1 MTNMTKEDQ
10 SLEFKLKKIDETR
23 NYLLE
28 EIKHNVLMSKKHEK
42 TFITL
47 NYVEDF
53 LTLASKVTGCVSIS
67 AFALLVEI
75 PIGITSSEATIK
87 TCVITAEIKKYMSI
101 IKKRS
106 KCDKIVLLGR
116 VKLNAVEVLISKALI
131 NSYITH
137 DKFVSVNIVLREY
150 NETKKEVKNPKMFVE
165 YTI

>member
-1 MTNMTKEDQ
+1 M
-10 SLEFKLKKIDETR
+10 
-23 NYLLE
+23 E
-28 EIKHNVLMSKKHEK
+28 EIKHNVLKSKKHEK

-47 NYVEDF
+47 NYVEHF
-53 LTLASKVTGCVSIS
+53 LILASRVTGCVSIS
-67 AFALLVEI
+67 AFALLVAI

-87 TCVITAEIKKYMSI
+87 IWVITAETKNYKSI

-116 VKLNAVEVLISKALI
+116 VKLNAMEVLISKDLI
-131 NSYITH
+131 DSYITH

>member
-1 MTNMTKEDQ
+1 MK
-10 SLEFKLKKIDETR
+10 
-23 NYLLE
+23 
-28 EIKHNVLMSKKHEK
+28 SKKHEK

-47 NYVEDF
+47 NYVEHF
-53 LTLASKVTGCVSIS
+53 LILASRVTGCVSIS
-67 AFALLVEI
+67 AFALLVAI

-87 TCVITAEIKKYMSI
+87 IWVITAETKKYKSI

-116 VKLNAVEVLISKALI
+116 VKLNAMEVLISKDLI
-131 NSYITH
+131 DSYITH

>member
-1 MTNMTKEDQ
+1 MK
-10 SLEFKLKKIDETR
+10 
-23 NYLLE
+23 
-28 EIKHNVLMSKKHEK
+28 SKKHEK

-47 NYVEDF
+47 NYVEHF
-53 LTLASKVTGCVSIS
+53 LILASRVTGCVSIS
-67 AFALLVEI
+67 AFALLVAI

-87 TCVITAEIKKYMSI
+87 IWVITAEIKKYKSI

-116 VKLNAVEVLISKALI
+116 VKLNAMEVLISKDLI
-131 NSYITH
+131 DSYITH
-137 DKFVSVNIVLREY
+137 DKFFSVNIVLREY

>member
-1 MTNMTKEDQ
+1 M
-10 SLEFKLKKIDETR
+10 
-23 NYLLE
+23 E
-28 EIKHNVLMSKKHEK
+28 EIKHNVLKSKKHEK

-47 NYVEDF
+47 NYVEHF
-53 LTLASKVTGCVSIS
+53 LILASRVTGCVSIS
-67 AFALLVEI
+67 AFALLVAI

-87 TCVITAEIKKYMSI
+87 IWVITAEIKKYKSI

-116 VKLNAVEVLISKALI
+116 VKLNAMEVLISKDLI
-131 NSYITH
+131 DSYITH

>member
-1 MTNMTKEDQ
+1 MK
-10 SLEFKLKKIDETR
+10 
-23 NYLLE
+23 
-28 EIKHNVLMSKKHEK
+28 SKKHEK

-47 NYVEDF
+47 NYVEHF
-53 LTLASKVTGCVSIS
+53 LILASRVTGCVSIS
-67 AFALLVEI
+67 AFALLVAI

-87 TCVITAEIKKYMSI
+87 IWVITAETKKYKSI

>member
-1 MTNMTKEDQ
+1 MK
-10 SLEFKLKKIDETR
+10 
-23 NYLLE
+23 
-28 EIKHNVLMSKKHEK
+28 SKKHEK

-47 NYVEDF
+47 NYVEHF
-53 LTLASKVTGCVSIS
+53 LILASRVTGCVSIS
-67 AFALLVEI
+67 AFALLVAI

-87 TCVITAEIKKYMSI
+87 IWVITAEIKKYKSI

-116 VKLNAVEVLISKALI
+116 VKLNAMEVLISKDLI
-131 NSYITH
+131 DSYITH

>member
-1 MTNMTKEDQ
+1 MK
-10 SLEFKLKKIDETR
+10 
-23 NYLLE
+23 
-28 EIKHNVLMSKKHEK
+28 SKKHEK

-47 NYVEDF
+47 NYVEHF
-53 LTLASKVTGCVSIS
+53 LILASRVTGCVSIS
-67 AFALLVEI
+67 AFALLVAI

-87 TCVITAEIKKYMSI
+87 IWVITAEIKKYKSI

-116 VKLNAVEVLISKALI
+116 VKLNAMEVLISKDLI
-131 NSYITH
+131 DSYITH
-137 DKFVSVNIVLREY
+137 EKFVSVNIVLREY